1 MADVP
6 APSSSSAFSF
16 RLTPPPDPSSPR
28 FGPLLGHARLT
39 RPDGSPDLTIDTPG
53 LLTTT
58 SRGVVPHL
66 SRDHHRAADAVRWVN
81 IPFET
86 FLEQVPPVPTLQGG
100 AHPLHTF
107 LGFPPARNTLVMALR
122 DPACAR
128 ELPPNGND
136 HVAALTLRG
145 VRKVSASDWR
155 AYVAA
160 CNPDLVVALSDTPHT
175 PPPHSQK
182 RLTKSLARSA
192 AWLADLLRPFPPP
205 PDSASPATTTT
216 TTARETH
223 PLNVLV
229 HMAGGPSAPARAAFA
244 ESLVEPL
251 YGPDAAL
258 VAPLPTLDAGVAGYT
273 FDLVPLRTAEPP
285 APITDLLRASL
296 APLPR
301 GKLRMVNAPASPH
314 EILRLVRDVGVDV
327 FDAAWAQDAASI
339 GVALDFVF
347 PVPTSASGAVVE
359 KGELGHNL
367 YDDKYA
373 MDFSRLADAL
383 RAGRDSTSTSTST
396 MPVCPCAAC
405 SPRAPA
411 THIAHSALDHLS
423 FPSPSPTSASA
434 AQEQEHLPPLTRA
447 YLHHLLHTHEMSAH
461 ALLALHNLAVL
472 DAFFA
477 GIRAVLS
484 DGSGREG
491 FEEEVAR
498 FEEEVERFAG
508 AYDEGMGVVGRA
520 RGMWRGVD
528 RARGKGRLA
537 RERDAQA
544 GAGAEVPAGE
554 TIITVD

>member
-28 FGPLLGHARLT
+28 FGPRLGHARLT
-39 RPDGSPDLTIDTPG
+39 RPDGSPDLTIDTPA

-66 SRDHHRAADAVRWVN
+66 SRDHHRAADAVHWVN

-145 VRKVSASDWR
+145 VRKVSSSDWR

-160 CNPDLVVALSDTPHT
+160 CNPDLVVALSDTPYT

-205 PDSASPATTTT
+205 PNSASPATTAT
-216 TTARETH
+216 TTAGTH

-244 ESLVEPL
+244 ESLLEPL

-285 APITDLLRASL
+285 APIADLLRASL
-296 APLPR
+296 APLPPT
-301 GKLRMVNAPASPH
+301 KLRLVNSPASPH

-327 FDAAWAQDAASI
+327 FDAAWAQDAASV

-347 PVPTSASGAVVE
+347 PVPASEAEKGE

-373 MDFSRLADAL
+373 MDFARLADAL
-383 RAGRDSTSTSTST
+383 LAGSDSTPTSTPDT
-396 MPVCPCAAC
+396 QPTCPCAAC

-423 FPSPSPTSASA
+423 FPSPSPTSAPA
-434 AQEQEHLPPLTRA
+434 AQEQTHLPPLTRA

-484 DGSGREG
+484 DGPGREG
-491 FEEEVAR
+491 FEGEVG
-498 FEEEVERFAG
+498 RFAG
-508 AYDEGMGVVGRA
+508 RYDEGMGVFERA

-544 GAGAEVPAGE
+544 GAGEVPADE
-554 TIITVD
+554 TALS